1 MTCYSRANSANLHQ
15 LYVEPNDAKSKP
27 PWKRPK
33 DRAWATWQTFKWFY
47 TNTSGNIPRPLW
59 CLRWARRRSD
69 VFCSCYSSFQERDA
83 TKHEKNKLCSGIFRS
98 PIVPN
103 NPKMYGCHKAHT
115 NATPIG
121 TFVGS
126 CYTGARRQTSLSEV
140 IAEFLFLSGRCLVG
154 SCCNEQVTPHLGM
167 LPQFG
172 SFYSSLAPHLGW
184 AQQLLPFSCQKK
196 CLCDIPFTV

>member
-1 MTCYSRANSANLHQ
+1 MCISCTLNPIMQKARANLRKKGRKTAHGLHDKHS
-15 LYVEPNDAKSKP
+15 NDSTQTHL
-27 PWKRPK
+27 
-33 DRAWATWQTFKWFY
+33 ATYHVLFGAFVGPGAGVM
-47 TNTSGNIPRPLW
+47 SL
-59 CLRWARRRSD
+59 LLLLFVS
-69 VFCSCYSSFQERDA
+69 
-83 TKHEKNKLCSGIFRS
+83 EKNKLCSGIFRS
-98 PIVPN
+98 PIVPEDVW
-103 NPKMYGCHKAHT
+103 CHKAHT

-184 AQQLLPFSCQKK
+184 AQQLLPFSCQKNV
-196 CLCDIPFTV
+196 FATFHSQFSRSTTN